1 MSPITTQDFQLQRKD
16 KMLMFPIIHWLYS
29 PRCGA
34 EIWTVF
40 GKKGQARYQYAGTE
54 FRSGKISFNYLSEW

>member
-1 MSPITTQDFQLQRKD
+1 
-16 KMLMFPIIHWLYS
+16 MFPIIHWLYS

-40 GKKGQARYQYAGTE
+40 GEKGQARYQYAGTE